1 MLSNMID
8 EEQIQF
14 PLFFLCSSMTI
25 WKNRNKK
32 VDDFYGWDD
41 GEGNQTYSQPI
52 IDKYKNIYF
61 LVASQEIADIAGI
74 DTTICIT
81 YDKIE
86 FEIHGT

>member
-1 MLSNMID
+1 MID

-52 IDKYKNIYF
+52 ESLDGIYF
-61 LVASQEIADIAGI
+61 LVASQEIADVAGVNI
-74 DTTICIT
+74 KDCVT
-81 YDKIE
+81 YDTINFKK
-86 FEIHGT
+86 TL